1 MMTTETEQTVYKAE
15 IKGRVK
21 GERLHRLL
29 NAKADQRLVVRK
41 RNGDTFVDV
50 ALPLGFV
57 VTGATAL
64 FAPGWIVIGGVVGW
78 LAKMKIAI
86 E

>member
-1 MMTTETEQTVYKAE
+1 MTTEAEPTVYKAE
-15 IKGRVK
+15 IKGHVK
-21 GERLHRLL
+21 KERLHRLL

-50 ALPLGFV
+50 ALPLGLA

-64 FAPGWIVIGGVVGW
+64 FAPGWIVVGGVVGW
-78 LAKMKIAI
+78 FAKMKVSI